1 MCISISDTRYANFV
15 IKMSRTKLQ
24 AKQKLIVFI
33 FHIKQNNRILTCLKK
48 FKYKKISNNITAN
61 NRLLI

>member
-1 MCISISDTRYANFV
+1 MCISISDTRYVNFV

-24 AKQKLIVFI
+24 AKQKLIAFI
-33 FHIKQNNRILTCLKK
+33 FLIKQNNRLLTCLDK
-48 FKYKKISNNITAN
+48 FKYKKINNNIVAK